1 MDAELIAR
9 RNELR
14 SLLGEARVIA
24 VVGISSKEWRPSHE
38 VASYLQDHGYRIV
51 PINPN
56 ETEVLGER
64 AYPSLLDIPDDVRV
78 DVVDVFRRPEHT
90 PDVARDA
97 VKVGARLL
105 WLQEGIVSE
114 EAARIAQ
121 EGGLDVIMGVCIK
134 KVRQWLMAA
143 EGGRRTGRNR
153 PMTWEYF
160 VAPLLE
166 HNPGEILNSFG
177 EDGWELVTILQQQ
190 TPAGGVSMVAYLKR
204 QVA

>member
-24 VVGISSKEWRPSHE
+24 VVGISSKEWRPSYE

-64 AYPSLLDIPDDVRV
+64 AYPSLLDIPHDVRV
-78 DVVDVFRRPEHT
+78 DVVDVFRRPERT
-90 PDVARDA
+90 PEVARDA

-121 EGGLDVIMGVCIK
+121 EGGLDVVMGVCIK
-134 KVRQWLMAA
+134 KVRQRLMAA
-143 EGGRRTGRNR
+143 EGEAEEMR
-153 PMTWEYF
+153 
-160 VAPLLE
+160 
-166 HNPGEILNSFG
+166 
-177 EDGWELVTILQQQ
+177 DGQ
-190 TPAGGVSMVAYLKR
+190 GGTDR
-204 QVA
+204 